1 MPKLR
6 AGFSLVTML
15 ISRSFSKAFA
25 IVNPKLISDSEVR
38 ITAIKVRSAAMRV
51 RWNAIPVRRDDRSME
66 TALDVGSVA
75 TPSIEFHFL
84 SSCAFAFPLG

>member
-1 MPKLR
+1 
-6 AGFSLVTML
+6 
-15 ISRSFSKAFA
+15 
-25 IVNPKLISDSEVR
+25 VNPKLISDSEVR

-84 SSCAFAFPLG
+84 SSCALAFPLG

>member
-1 MPKLR
+1 
-6 AGFSLVTML
+6 
-15 ISRSFSKAFA
+15 
-25 IVNPKLISDSEVR
+25 
-38 ITAIKVRSAAMRV
+38 MRV